1 MMSMVASTEMTLIM
15 ATAVVMM
22 MVVYMME
29 TSNMMILEKMA
40 LAVTM
45 TRMPIRIVS
54 RMRMEHQDAHGEKQH
69 KC

>member
-1 MMSMVASTEMTLIM
+1 MIVVMMSMVALTE
-15 ATAVVMM
+15 TAVVMM

-40 LAVTM
+40 LVVTM